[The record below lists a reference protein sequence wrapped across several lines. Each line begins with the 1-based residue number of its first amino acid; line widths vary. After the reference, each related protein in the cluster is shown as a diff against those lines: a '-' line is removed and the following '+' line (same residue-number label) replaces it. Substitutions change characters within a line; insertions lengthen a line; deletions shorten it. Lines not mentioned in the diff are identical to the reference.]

1 MSPMLHCFLFVLSIL
16 ASYTHIYIFNLH
28 LSIFSS
34 HSVLFSSFLTSVFPH
49 STTLCLLADW
59 LIPDVCFLI
68 SLRFSLAWAPLHLV
82 QIQQLLC
89 NLMNAVILF
98 SILFIFFLLYS
109 LQRQFSKASSFN
121 VFFTL
126 NNYLHST
133 CNQGEILDWNH
144 LRLKH

>member
-1 MSPMLHCFLFVLSIL
+1 MKFFAYESLSPCHQCFTAFYLSFLYWL
-16 ASYTHIYIFNLH
+16 AMHTYIFNLH

-98 SILFIFFLLYS
+98 SILFIFSFCTVCKDS
-109 LQRQFSKASSFN
+109 FQR
-121 VFFTL
+121 
-126 NNYLHST
+126 
-133 CNQGEILDWNH
+133 H
-144 LRLKH
+144 LRSMSSSRSIITSIVLVIKEKS